1 MEDHF
6 DRLLT
11 PEKAL
16 AFEFHE
22 RMSKGGRKKIARN
35 LSIHGER
42 LCLKLFLY
50 SLSHRVFS
58 ADRELS
64 NSSSSLSED

>member
-1 MEDHF
+1 MSRCAGVGFLPLRLLRRSWPTPMEDHF

-22 RMSKGGRKKIARN
+22 RMSKGGRKKLQEI
-35 LSIHGER
+35 S
-42 LCLKLFLY
+42 
-50 SLSHRVFS
+50 VFTES
-58 ADRELS
+58 ACA
-64 NSSSSLSED
+64 